1 MYDLL
6 ISAPA
11 ATGVD
16 REHFERLYASVH
28 SSLVACIPGL
38 VRSRQSAAVG
48 ADGTAGGACVLRFR
62 TAKAASLA
70 MLSREWVDL
79 IDETTDLISWDDA
92 TLASGPDVPQGV
104 WEPTEMDHRASAA
117 AAVAAA

>member
-16 REHFERLYASVH
+16 RDRFERLYESVH
-28 SSLVACIPGL
+28 SSLVACIPGV
-38 VRSRQSAAVG
+38 VRSRQSARVRP
-48 ADGTAGGACVLRFR
+48 DGTAAGACVLRFR
-62 TAKAASLA
+62 TAKAASAA
-70 MLSREWVDL
+70 MLSREWEDL

-92 TLASGPDVPQGV
+92 TLSSGSDVPRGV
-104 WEPTEMDHRASAA
+104 WDPAEVHEW
-117 AAVAAA
+117 AAVSATAA

>member
-16 REHFERLYASVH
+16 RESFARLYGSLH

-38 VRSRQSAAVG
+38 VRSRQSAHVYP
-48 ADGTAGGACVLRFR
+48 DGSASGACVLRFR
-62 TAKAASLA
+62 TAKAASTA
-70 MLSREWVDL
+70 MMSSEWVELLDETADL
-79 IDETTDLISWDDA
+79 IAWDDA
-92 TLASGPDVPQGV
+92 TLATGSQIPRGIWDPATIER
-104 WEPTEMDHRASAA
+104 WAA
-117 AAVAAA
+117 REAVAA